1 MIILIGVMISL
12 LEMYIL
18 DFLAE
23 VLILEKLN
31 LLEIGNTWGVLSV
44 GHLAII
50 LESLLSAGSC
60 TYNVQCFIN

>member
-1 MIILIGVMISL
+1 
-12 LEMYIL
+12 MYIL